1 MGRSLV
7 TTGRMVMMRSIGY
20 ISEMKETKK
29 KMALSPSKKNSGL
42 VNPRWRMCINFL
54 KKDLIDS

>member
-1 MGRSLV
+1 
-7 TTGRMVMMRSIGY
+7 MMRSIGY
-20 ISEMKETKK
+20 ISEMKEKKK

-42 VNPRWRMCINFL
+42 VNPRWRMNIKFL